1 MAVIGIGLY
10 MFLLYKEV
18 KLFQDELGV
27 LKLQMRQ
34 MQIITPPLS
43 KVEAKILSK
52 MEAEGEVDADADA
65 DAEVN
70 TKAESDGEIII
81 EDDED
86 DVSVSSIEI
95 KDILTNID
103 RREDVVVKIEKEE
116 EEIICDDTPIGS
128 MTEEQLKLQK
138 YDALKEFLKA
148 NKMSYKGVRADF
160 ITRILNMQK

>member
-1 MAVIGIGLY
+1 MTVIGIGLY

-43 KVEAKILSK
+43 KVEAK
-52 MEAEGEVDADADA
+52 MEAEGEVEVDA

-70 TKAESDGEIII
+70 AKDEVNVEAEVNGEIII
-81 EDDED
+81 DDDED

-103 RREDVVVKIEKEE
+103 RREEVVVKIEKE

-138 YDALKEFLKA
+138 YDTLKEFLKA